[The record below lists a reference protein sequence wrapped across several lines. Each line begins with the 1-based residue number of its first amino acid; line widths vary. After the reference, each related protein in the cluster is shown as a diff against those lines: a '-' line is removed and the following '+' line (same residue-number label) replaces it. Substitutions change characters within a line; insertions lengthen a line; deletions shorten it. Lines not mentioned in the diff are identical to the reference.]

1 MEKFQMKA
9 KSFKK
14 MEDPVRGKEGNT
26 KFVCFVQA
34 NTMQQGLLNWMGIN
48 PREQKMTTNVARK
61 IIESLKENRDFHDL
75 NKGILFSAIKVKY
88 DNRTE
93 VVSFEME
100 DPELHGNIDGG
111 HTLRAILELSNEE
124 LLAEDR
130 FVFVEFFDNIK
141 SSVDIANARNTA
153 VQVDLKSIEELK
165 KSFETLKQVMS
176 GLSFE
181 NRIAYKMNEHYE
193 ENINTIDVREII
205 AILNMFNQTLY
216 PKRSAKGSLSP
227 TQPIQSYSGKE
238 VSLKKFINLGK
249 DRREKLLV
257 DMQPIV
263 DDIFKLWDLIETDF
277 VIKAKQARKKYG
289 SRKYAKY
296 SNGNIVGKSFLNE
309 KELKY
314 IIPKGLMYPI
324 VGAFRALIEIDPSNK
339 QYKWVKDP
347 FKVWDSI
354 GSSLVSTVLDEKI
367 ENPDVIA
374 KNPNLWSNLFKEVLI
389 FGYM

>member
-1 MEKFQMKA
+1 
-9 KSFKK
+9 
-14 MEDPVRGKEGNT
+14 
-26 KFVCFVQA
+26 
-34 NTMQQGLLNWMGIN
+34 
-48 PREQKMTTNVARK
+48 
-61 IIESLKENRDFHDL
+61 
-75 NKGILFSAIKVKY
+75 
-88 DNRTE
+88 
-93 VVSFEME
+93 
-100 DPELHGNIDGG
+100 
-111 HTLRAILELSNEE
+111 
-124 LLAEDR
+124 
-130 FVFVEFFDNIK
+130 
-141 SSVDIANARNTA
+141 
-153 VQVDLKSIEELK
+153 
-165 KSFETLKQVMS
+165 
-176 GLSFE
+176 
-181 NRIAYKMNEHYE
+181 
-193 ENINTIDVREII
+193 
-205 AILNMFNQTLY
+205 
-216 PKRSAKGSLSP
+216 
-227 TQPIQSYSGKE
+227 
-238 VSLKKFINLGK
+238 
-249 DRREKLLV
+249 
-257 DMQPIV
+257 MQPIV